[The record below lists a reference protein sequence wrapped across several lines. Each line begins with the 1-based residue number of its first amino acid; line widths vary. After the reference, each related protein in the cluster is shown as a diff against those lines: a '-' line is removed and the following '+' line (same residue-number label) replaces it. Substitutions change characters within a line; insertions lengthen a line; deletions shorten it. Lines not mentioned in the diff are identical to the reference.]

1 MGTVGEV
8 VYDFIEPTGRN
19 PDPPHILIQFDIM
32 HSSRTQYEYDSNNEM
47 ARDYI
52 EQLGGFFNETV
63 DEENVYTVFEE
74 IRRYLVTEGYIKPT
88 IYDTL
93 RAGGPEKARER
104 MQAQLP
110 TFTFYGFDDDQVD
123 TDGITFYFKP
133 EKVTAGSGKYSS
145 PILIPQ
151 LKFGTTSG
159 GASELA
165 KLLGQ
170 SEDNIK
176 SLGGLYQIEAGDE
189 YLQDFRNAVKALE
202 DAANNFAEDS
212 QLEFDFGP
220 EYKKASSPPPSV
232 FEGFNIADLARVYF
246 RPIGDRGT
254 QLNIELTFGPKDTQ
268 ERFDKVFAF
277 MSFLDKHPQMVK
289 QGAIDALADRV
300 QR

>member
-1 MGTVGEV
+1 MIIT
-8 VYDFIEPTGRN
+8 TRW
-19 PDPPHILIQFDIM
+19 L
-32 HSSRTQYEYDSNNEM
+32 
-47 ARDYI
+47 RDYI

-104 MQAQLP
+104 MKEKLP

-123 TDGITFYFKP
+123 VDGITFYFKP
-133 EKVTAGSGKYSS
+133 EKTTAGSGKYSS

-176 SLGGLYQIEAGDE
+176 LFGGLYQIEAGDE
-189 YLQDFRNAVKALE
+189 YLQDFRNAVKDLE

-220 EYKKASSPPPSV
+220 EYKKASSPSPSV
-232 FEGFNIADLARVYF
+232 FDGFQHR
-246 RPIGDRGT
+246 RPRKG
-254 QLNIELTFGPKDTQ
+254 LF
-268 ERFDKVFAF
+268 
-277 MSFLDKHPQMVK
+277 
-289 QGAIDALADRV
+289 
-300 QR
+300 

>member
-1 MGTVGEV
+1 MVLLS
-8 VYDFIEPTGRN
+8 I
-19 PDPPHILIQFDIM
+19 
-32 HSSRTQYEYDSNNEM
+32 SSQKRLLLD
-47 ARDYI
+47 
-52 EQLGGFFNETV
+52 
-63 DEENVYTVFEE
+63 
-74 IRRYLVTEGYIKPT
+74 
-88 IYDTL
+88 
-93 RAGGPEKARER
+93 
-104 MQAQLP
+104 
-110 TFTFYGFDDDQVD
+110 
-123 TDGITFYFKP
+123 
-133 EKVTAGSGKYSS
+133 S

-300 QR
+300 QTYEQQKKAAYRRRIQRAFQAGVRKIQRQRSSVAIRRSHYWIF

>member
-1 MGTVGEV
+1 MK
-8 VYDFIEPTGRN
+8 
-19 PDPPHILIQFDIM
+19 Q
-32 HSSRTQYEYDSNNEM
+32 
-47 ARDYI
+47 
-52 EQLGGFFNETV
+52 
-63 DEENVYTVFEE
+63 
-74 IRRYLVTEGYIKPT
+74 
-88 IYDTL
+88 
-93 RAGGPEKARER
+93 
-104 MQAQLP
+104 QLP

-176 SLGGLYQIEAGDE
+176 LFGGLYQIEAGEE
-189 YLQDFRNAVKALE
+189 YLQDFRNAVKDLE

-232 FEGFNIADLARVYF
+232 FDGFNIADLAKVYF
-246 RPIGDRGT
+246 RPIGERGT
-254 QLNIELTFGPKDTQ
+254 QLNIELTFGPEDTQ
-268 ERFDKVFAF
+268 DRFDKVFAF

-289 QGAIDALADRV
+289 QGAIDALVDRV
-300 QR
+300 QTYDQQKKAAEAAIPTDAEYKERSKQVLEKYKGRDRQLPAAEAIIGFFDKYWANMNDYEKKAAYDGI